1 MFQTDSRKLSQCSRN
16 SRNMGTHRSPHKLDL
31 QNNIIDGLLKQIRK
45 HGGETTPDLTTA
57 WICDLKP
64 QDIKEMLRF
73 ITQNVHGTDPQTF
86 TNLKRIRLTLTDGT
100 TEVTMLICS
109 TLLFETESDLIRCL
123 EDSNFR
129 REYVDEINL
138 RITQVPLNLPLT
150 KEQSIEWSKNYWP
163 LSWKGNP
170 NHQDLKN
177 STFNFPKERV
187 IIDDLLQ
194 YLKQNKGVHCATF
207 IARLD
212 TTNDEINILATARD
226 SREQHPLRHSV
237 MEAIELIAS
246 NERTNRIS
254 ARVGLST
261 NYLCQDLIVYT
272 THEPCVMCSM
282 ALVHSRI
289 SRLIYIWPHPKGG
302 IESSYYIGDR
312 KDLNWK
318 FGIWRWLGDIQ
329 DSVNLSDNI
338 HP

>member
-1 MFQTDSRKLSQCSRN
+1 MRI
-16 SRNMGTHRSPHKLDL
+16 HRSPHKIDL
-31 QNNIIDGLLKQIRK
+31 QNNTIDGLVKQIRK
-45 HGGETTPDLTTA
+45 HSGETTPELTKA

-73 ITQNVHGTDPQTF
+73 ITQNVHGTDPQAF
-86 TNLKRIRLTLTDGT
+86 TNLKRIRLTCTNGA
-100 TEVTMLICS
+100 TEVMMLICS
-109 TLLFETESDLIRCL
+109 TELFETESDLARCL
-123 EDSNFR
+123 IESNFR
-129 REYVDEINL
+129 REYVDVLNL
-138 RITQVPLNLPLT
+138 RTTQVPSNLPFS
-150 KEQSIEWSKNYWP
+150 KEQSIEWSKDYWP

-170 NHQDLKN
+170 AHQDLKN
-177 STFNFPKERV
+177 SNFNFSKEREV
-187 IIDDLLQ
+187 IAYLLQ
-194 YLKQNKGVHCATF
+194 YLKESKGVHCATF

-212 TTNDEINILATARD
+212 EANDDINILATARD
-226 SREQHPLRHSV
+226 RREQHPLRHSV

-246 NERTNRIS
+246 IERTNKMS
-254 ARVGLST
+254 SRVGLST

-302 IESSYYIGDR
+302 IESSYFIGDR

-318 FGIWRWLGDIQ
+318 FEIWRWLGDVG
-329 DSVNLSDNI
+329 DSADLSDNT